1 MELKEGTP
9 LHKQIS
15 DWLKQEIESGALSE
29 DEKLPSENELAKKFD
44 VSRVTVRRA
53 LQTLENEQ
61 LIYRCQGLGSF
72 VTDQRTHQSFS
83 ILNDFTEEL
92 AGSGM
97 KASSK
102 VLSFEQQNIEGRSDL
117 ISYLGIENKQVAV
130 KIERIRLG
138 DGEPIAYDVTWM
150 PVFYGQLVESYDLE
164 KTTIFKILEGEFDIP
179 IKRGCYRIEATV
191 ANDTLAQHLKVEPN
205 TPLLQINRISY
216 TIGDKPVYF
225 QKRFYRNDKMVF
237 ELMAERPSKA
247 GDHEENLPFK
257 EFTPVFR
264 ETNKS

>member
-15 DWLKQEIESGALSE
+15 DWLKHEIDSGALAA
-29 DEKLPSENELAKKFD
+29 DEKLPSENELAQKFD

-53 LQTLENEQ
+53 LQTLENDQ

-97 KASSK
+97 KASSN
-102 VLSFEQQNIEGRSDL
+102 VLSFTHENIEGRSEIL
-117 ISYLGIENKQVAV
+117 SYLDIENKQVAL
-130 KIERIRLG
+130 KIERVRLG

-150 PVFYGQLVESYDLE
+150 PMFYGQLIEGYDLE
-164 KTTIFKILEGEFDIP
+164 QTTIFKILEEEFDIP
-179 IKRGCYRIEATV
+179 VERGCYRIEATV
-191 ANDTLAQHLKVEPN
+191 ADEQLGTHLDVEPG

-225 QKRFYRNDKMVF
+225 QKRYYRNDKMVF
-237 ELMAERPSKA
+237 ELMAERPSQT
-247 GDHEENLPFK
+247 GDNEENLPFK

-264 ETNKS
+264 NTNNP

>member
-15 DWLKQEIESGALSE
+15 DWLKQEIDSGALAA
-29 DEKLPSENELAKKFD
+29 DEKLPSENELAQKFD

-102 VLSFEQQNIEGRSDL
+102 LLSFGHENIEGRSDL
-117 ISYLGIENKQVAV
+117 LSYLDIESKKVAV

-150 PVFYGQLVESYDLE
+150 PLFYGQLIEGYDLE
-164 KTTIFKILEGEFDIP
+164 QTTIFKILEEEFDIP
-179 IKRGCYRIEATV
+179 VERGCYRIEATM
-191 ANDTLAQHLKVEPN
+191 ANDMLAQHLNVEPN

-216 TIGDKPVYF
+216 TIGEKPIYF
-225 QKRFYRNDKMVF
+225 QKRYYRNDKMVF
-237 ELMAERPSKA
+237 ELMAERPSTNR
-247 GDHEENLPFK
+247 DNEENLPFK

-264 ETNKS
+264 DTH